1 MPTDISLLS
10 VPCRRHCRSGVFR
23 DHPPSVNDPRNP
35 SQDAKQ
41 DIDQE
46 VGVAASL
53 EEDGKRRQEDRKEV
67 EADITL

>member
-1 MPTDISLLS
+1 
-10 VPCRRHCRSGVFR
+10 
-23 DHPPSVNDPRNP
+23 VNDPRNP